1 MQYIQFE
8 GANALFKA
16 PESMKDTC
24 GDLPA
29 LRTVDDNG
37 HHVIVSA
44 WQPSEADKAAIA
56 AGNPLF
62 LKIVGQGMPPVALF
76 TIGDAGEVN
85 P

>member
-1 MQYIQFE
+1 MKYIEFE
-8 GANALFKA
+8 GANTLFRA

-29 LRTVDDNG
+29 LATTDDNG
-37 HHVIVSA
+37 YRCIVSA

-56 AGNPLF
+56 AGQPIF
-62 LKIVGQGMPPVALF
+62 LKIVGEGMPPVCLF
-76 TIGDAGEVN
+76 TITDNIVN